1 MSLYFPV
8 TFTAIYLGV
17 IIICNKDVLANDV
30 IRGFYFM
37 KQKKNGFFIT
47 ILLLL
52 ISLAFIV
59 TVSVVFNNIKT
70 NLERE
75 IISSLSEE
83 AEENAALIEKEID
96 AKFGVLQSFANELS
110 STGDE
115 IEEIRD
121 MKSFVEVYNFRR
133 MGFVDLNGIA
143 KTTDG
148 FEKDLSFREFY
159 QVGLKGESFITES
172 LQETIG
178 DSTEDMINILSVP
191 VYDNKGEIKG
201 VLFATYL
208 TEKFH
213 EVIFSDSFQGEGYT
227 YIVAGDGDVISS
239 YGDGMQKEYDN
250 IFIYTGDAAQYDD
263 AIQEKVENDMREKIS
278 RVGIGVNEDNDKYFY
293 CYKPLEIESA
303 DMNWYIFSIEP
314 KSVLDE
320 RMHPIM
326 RDIQFLTVIL
336 ICILVMANI
345 VFLFYNL
352 RRRQELF
359 RLAYKD
365 SITGGDNFSNFKEK
379 AKKYENT
386 EGYVIALDISE
397 FKLVNNV
404 CGNASGDEVLKVI
417 WDVILANCNDN
428 EQAARVNADRF
439 VIFWI
444 ESSKKTVTYRIEK
457 LINEIEG
464 ISEQLSVPR
473 LYPVI
478 GIRAVEKLD
487 DADKRYGEA
496 LRAKAL
502 VKNRRDRHYAFY
514 DEIDYDTI
522 VENKKLENGFEKAL
536 ADKKFEVWYQPKFNS
551 HTGKIVGSEALI
563 RWRADDGSLISP
575 GRFIPLFEKNGNIIR
590 LDEYVFREV
599 CRQQKEWQKEGI
611 QILPVSVNI
620 SRFSLYYSNV
630 VEKYERIIN
639 YYDVDHKYVQ
649 IEITESA
656 IIENTVIVELIQKFH
671 DAGFDIL
678 LDDFGSGYSSLASLN
693 QMPFDT
699 IKLDKSLVDYVGNEN
714 GEKLLKFIVQLVQSL
729 GMKITAEGVEY
740 KEQLDFLE
748 NLNCDDIQGFYFS
761 KPLMLADFS
770 AKLTENN

>member
-1 MSLYFPV
+1 M
-8 TFTAIYLGV
+8 
-17 IIICNKDVLANDV
+17 
-30 IRGFYFM
+30 
-37 KQKKNGFFIT
+37 
-47 ILLLL
+47 LLL

-59 TVSVVFNNIKT
+59 TISVVFNNIKT
-70 NLERE
+70 NLESE
-75 IISSLSEE
+75 IISRLSEE
-83 AEENAALIEKEID
+83 VEENVALIEKEID

-115 IEEIRD
+115 IAEIRD
-121 MKSFVEVYNFRR
+121 MQSFVEVYNFKR
-133 MGFVDLNGIA
+133 MGFIDLNGIA

-159 QVGLKGESFITES
+159 QIGLKGESFITAS
-172 LQETIG
+172 LLDTVG
-178 DSTEDMINILSVP
+178 DHTEDMINILSVP

-213 EVIFSDSFQGEGYT
+213 EAIFSDSFQGEGYT
-227 YIVAGDGDVISS
+227 YIVAGNGDVISS

-250 IFIYTGDAAQYDD
+250 IFIYTGDSSKYGDVT
-263 AIQEKVENDMREKIS
+263 QEKVENEMREKLS

-293 CYKPLEIESA
+293 CYKPLEIKSA
-303 DMNWYIFSIEP
+303 DMDWYIFSVEP
-314 KSVLDE
+314 KSVLDD

-326 RDIQFLTVIL
+326 RDIQFLIVIL

-345 VFLFYNL
+345 IYLYYNV

-379 AKKYENT
+379 AKKDGNT

-404 CGNASGDEVLKVI
+404 CGNARGDEVLKAI

-457 LINEIEG
+457 LINEIED

-522 VENKKLENGFEKAL
+522 VENKNLENSFEKAL

>member
-1 MSLYFPV
+1 
-8 TFTAIYLGV
+8 
-17 IIICNKDVLANDV
+17 
-30 IRGFYFM
+30 M
-37 KQKKNGFFIT
+37 KQKKNSFFIT

-115 IEEIRD
+115 IAEIRD
-121 MKSFVEVYNFRR
+121 MQSFVEVYNFRR

-213 EVIFSDSFQGEGYT
+213 EVIFSDPFQGEGYT

-345 VFLFYNL
+345 VFLFYNV

-404 CGNASGDEVLKVI
+404 CGNARGDEVLKVI
-417 WDVILANCNDN
+417 WDVIMANCNDN

-522 VENKKLENGFEKAL
+522 VENKNLENGFEKAL

-671 DAGFDIL
+671 DAVFDIL

>member
-1 MSLYFPV
+1 
-8 TFTAIYLGV
+8 
-17 IIICNKDVLANDV
+17 
-30 IRGFYFM
+30 M

-115 IEEIRD
+115 IAEIRD
-121 MKSFVEVYNFRR
+121 MQSFVEVYNFRR

-278 RVGIGVNEDNDKYFY
+278 RVGIGVNEDSDKYFY

-345 VFLFYNL
+345 IFLFYNV

-417 WDVILANCNDN
+417 WDVIMANCNDN

-444 ESSKKTVTYRIEK
+444 ERSKKTVTYRIEK

-473 LYPVI
+473 LYSVI

>member
-1 MSLYFPV
+1 
-8 TFTAIYLGV
+8 
-17 IIICNKDVLANDV
+17 
-30 IRGFYFM
+30 M

-70 NLERE
+70 NLEIE

-110 STGDE
+110 STDDE
-115 IEEIRD
+115 IAEIRD
-121 MKSFVEVYNFRR
+121 MQSFVKVYNFKR

-159 QVGLKGESFITES
+159 QVGLKGESFITAS
-172 LQETIG
+172 LLETVG

-227 YIVAGDGDVISS
+227 YIVAGDGGVISS

-250 IFIYTGDAAQYDD
+250 IFIYTGDAAKYDD
-263 AIQEKVENDMREKIS
+263 VTQEKVENEMREKLS
-278 RVGIGVNEDNDKYFY
+278 RVGIGVNENNDKYFY
-293 CYKPLEIESA
+293 CYKPLEIKSA
-303 DMNWYIFSIEP
+303 DMDWYIFSVEP

-336 ICILVMANI
+336 VCILVMANI
-345 VFLFYNL
+345 IFLYYNV

-386 EGYVIALDISE
+386 EGFVIALDISE

-404 CGNASGDEVLKVI
+404 CGNARGDEVLKVI

-502 VKNRRDRHYAFY
+502 VKYRRDRHYAFY

-639 YYDVDHKYVQ
+639 YYDLDHKYVQ

-656 IIENTVIVELIQKFH
+656 IIENTVIAELIQKFH

>member
-1 MSLYFPV
+1 
-8 TFTAIYLGV
+8 
-17 IIICNKDVLANDV
+17 
-30 IRGFYFM
+30 M

-172 LQETIG
+172 LPETIG
-178 DSTEDMINILSVP
+178 DYTEDMINILSVP

-345 VFLFYNL
+345 VFLFYNV

-599 CRQQKEWQKEGI
+599 CRQQKEWQKERI

>member
-1 MSLYFPV
+1 
-8 TFTAIYLGV
+8 
-17 IIICNKDVLANDV
+17 
-30 IRGFYFM
+30 M

-59 TVSVVFNNIKT
+59 TISVVFNNIKT
-70 NLERE
+70 NLESE
-75 IISSLSEE
+75 IISRLSEE
-83 AEENAALIEKEID
+83 AEENVALIEKEID

-115 IEEIRD
+115 IAEIRD
-121 MKSFVEVYNFRR
+121 MQSFVEVYNFKR
-133 MGFVDLNGIA
+133 MGFIDLNGIA

-345 VFLFYNL
+345 IFLYYNV

-404 CGNASGDEVLKVI
+404 CGNARGDEVLKVI
-417 WDVILANCNDN
+417 WDVIMANCNDN

-496 LRAKAL
+496 LRAKSL
-502 VKNRRDRHYAFY
+502 IKNRRDRHYAFY

>member
-1 MSLYFPV
+1 
-8 TFTAIYLGV
+8 
-17 IIICNKDVLANDV
+17 
-30 IRGFYFM
+30 M

-83 AEENAALIEKEID
+83 AEENAALIKKEID

-115 IEEIRD
+115 IAEIRD
-121 MKSFVEVYNFRR
+121 MQSFVEVYNFRR

-172 LQETIG
+172 LQDTVG
-178 DSTEDMINILSVP
+178 DYTEDMINILSVP

-263 AIQEKVENDMREKIS
+263 AIQEKVENDMREKLS

-345 VFLFYNL
+345 IFLYYNV

-404 CGNASGDEVLKVI
+404 CGNARGDEVLKAI

-444 ESSKKTVTYRIEK
+444 ERSKKTVTYRIEK

>member
-1 MSLYFPV
+1 
-8 TFTAIYLGV
+8 
-17 IIICNKDVLANDV
+17 
-30 IRGFYFM
+30 M

-115 IEEIRD
+115 IAEIRD
-121 MKSFVEVYNFRR
+121 MQSFVEVYNFRR

-250 IFIYTGDAAQYDD
+250 IFIYTGAAAQYDD

-278 RVGIGVNEDNDKYFY
+278 RVGIGVNEDSDKYFY

-345 VFLFYNL
+345 IFLFYNV

-397 FKLVNNV
+397 FKLVNNA

-417 WDVILANCNDN
+417 WDVIMANCNDN

-444 ESSKKTVTYRIEK
+444 ERSKKTVTYRIEK

>member
-1 MSLYFPV
+1 
-8 TFTAIYLGV
+8 
-17 IIICNKDVLANDV
+17 
-30 IRGFYFM
+30 M

-47 ILLLL
+47 IMLLL

-70 NLERE
+70 NLESE

-83 AEENAALIEKEID
+83 AEENAALIKKEID

-115 IEEIRD
+115 IAEIRD
-121 MKSFVEVYNFRR
+121 MQSFVEVYNFRR

-172 LQETIG
+172 LQDTVG
-178 DSTEDMINILSVP
+178 DYTEDMINILSVP

-263 AIQEKVENDMREKIS
+263 AIQEKVENDMREKLS

-345 VFLFYNL
+345 IFLYYNV

-404 CGNASGDEVLKVI
+404 CGNARGDEVLKAI

-444 ESSKKTVTYRIEK
+444 ERSKKTVTYRIEK

>member
-1 MSLYFPV
+1 
-8 TFTAIYLGV
+8 
-17 IIICNKDVLANDV
+17 
-30 IRGFYFM
+30 M

-172 LQETIG
+172 LPETIG
-178 DSTEDMINILSVP
+178 DYTEDMINILSVP

-345 VFLFYNL
+345 VFLFYNV

-404 CGNASGDEVLKVI
+404 CGNARGDEVLKVI

-496 LRAKAL
+496 LRAKSL
-502 VKNRRDRHYAFY
+502 IKNRRDRHYAFY

-522 VENKKLENGFEKAL
+522 VENKNMENGFEKAL

>member
-1 MSLYFPV
+1 
-8 TFTAIYLGV
+8 
-17 IIICNKDVLANDV
+17 
-30 IRGFYFM
+30 M

-47 ILLLL
+47 IMLLL

-70 NLERE
+70 NLESE

-83 AEENAALIEKEID
+83 AEENAALIKKEID

-115 IEEIRD
+115 IAEIRD
-121 MKSFVEVYNFRR
+121 MQSFVEVYNFRR
-133 MGFVDLNGIA
+133 MGVVDLNGIA

-172 LQETIG
+172 LQDTVG
-178 DSTEDMINILSVP
+178 DYTEDMINILSVP

-263 AIQEKVENDMREKIS
+263 AIQEKVENDMRKKLS

-345 VFLFYNL
+345 IFLYYNV

-404 CGNASGDEVLKVI
+404 CGNARGDEVLKAI
-417 WDVILANCNDN
+417 WDVIMANCNDN

-444 ESSKKTVTYRIEK
+444 ERSKKTVTYRIEK

>member
-1 MSLYFPV
+1 
-8 TFTAIYLGV
+8 
-17 IIICNKDVLANDV
+17 
-30 IRGFYFM
+30 M
-37 KQKKNGFFIT
+37 KQKKNSFFIT
-47 ILLLL
+47 IMLLL

-70 NLERE
+70 NLELE

-83 AEENAALIEKEID
+83 AEENAALIKKEID

-115 IEEIRD
+115 IAEIRD
-121 MKSFVEVYNFRR
+121 MQSFVEVYNFRR

-172 LQETIG
+172 LQDTVG
-178 DSTEDMINILSVP
+178 DYTEDMINILSVP
-191 VYDNKGEIKG
+191 VYDDKGEIKG

-263 AIQEKVENDMREKIS
+263 AIQEKVENDMREKLS

-345 VFLFYNL
+345 IFLYYNV

-379 AKKYENT
+379 AKKYENI

-404 CGNASGDEVLKVI
+404 CGNARGDEVLKAI
-417 WDVILANCNDN
+417 WDVIMANCNDN

-444 ESSKKTVTYRIEK
+444 ERSKKTVTYRIEK

>member
-1 MSLYFPV
+1 
-8 TFTAIYLGV
+8 
-17 IIICNKDVLANDV
+17 
-30 IRGFYFM
+30 M
-37 KQKKNGFFIT
+37 KQKKNSFFIT
-47 ILLLL
+47 IMLLL

-172 LQETIG
+172 LPETIG
-178 DSTEDMINILSVP
+178 DYTEDMINILSVP

-345 VFLFYNL
+345 VFLFYNV

-522 VENKKLENGFEKAL
+522 VENKNLENGFEKAL

>member
-1 MSLYFPV
+1 
-8 TFTAIYLGV
+8 
-17 IIICNKDVLANDV
+17 
-30 IRGFYFM
+30 M

-303 DMNWYIFSIEP
+303 DMNWYIFAIEP

>member
-1 MSLYFPV
+1 
-8 TFTAIYLGV
+8 
-17 IIICNKDVLANDV
+17 
-30 IRGFYFM
+30 M
-37 KQKKNGFFIT
+37 KQKKNVFFIT

-172 LQETIG
+172 LPETIG
-178 DSTEDMINILSVP
+178 DYTEDMINILSVP

-345 VFLFYNL
+345 VFLFYNV

>member
-1 MSLYFPV
+1 
-8 TFTAIYLGV
+8 
-17 IIICNKDVLANDV
+17 
-30 IRGFYFM
+30 M

-172 LQETIG
+172 LPETIG
-178 DSTEDMINILSVP
+178 DYTEDMINILSVP

-496 LRAKAL
+496 LRAKSL
-502 VKNRRDRHYAFY
+502 IKNRRDRHYAFY

>member
-1 MSLYFPV
+1 
-8 TFTAIYLGV
+8 
-17 IIICNKDVLANDV
+17 
-30 IRGFYFM
+30 M

-110 STGDE
+110 STGDK
-115 IEEIRD
+115 IAEIRD
-121 MKSFVEVYNFRR
+121 MQSFVEVYNFRR

-178 DSTEDMINILSVP
+178 DHTEDMINILSVP

-213 EVIFSDSFQGEGYT
+213 ETIFSDSFQGEGYT

-250 IFIYTGDAAQYDD
+250 IFVYKGDAVKYDD
-263 AIQEKVENDMREKIS
+263 VTQEKVENEMREKLS
-278 RVGIGVNEDNDKYFY
+278 RVGIGVNEDNVKYFY
-293 CYKPLEIESA
+293 CYKPLEIKSA
-303 DMNWYIFSIEP
+303 DMNWYIFSVEP
-314 KSVLDE
+314 KSVLDD

-326 RDIQFLTVIL
+326 RDIQFLVVIL
-336 ICILVMANI
+336 IGILFMANI
-345 VFLFYNL
+345 IYLYYNV

-404 CGNASGDEVLKVI
+404 CGNARGDEVLKAI

-428 EQAARVNADRF
+428 EQAARVNADGF

-522 VENKKLENGFEKAL
+522 VENKNLENGFEKAL

>member
-1 MSLYFPV
+1 
-8 TFTAIYLGV
+8 
-17 IIICNKDVLANDV
+17 
-30 IRGFYFM
+30 M

-115 IEEIRD
+115 IAEIRD
-121 MKSFVEVYNFRR
+121 MQSFVEVYNFRR

-278 RVGIGVNEDNDKYFY
+278 RVGIGVNEDSDKYFY

-345 VFLFYNL
+345 IFLFYNV

-397 FKLVNNV
+397 FKLVNNA

-417 WDVILANCNDN
+417 WDVIMANCNDN

-444 ESSKKTVTYRIEK
+444 ERSKKTVTYRIEK

>member
-1 MSLYFPV
+1 
-8 TFTAIYLGV
+8 
-17 IIICNKDVLANDV
+17 
-30 IRGFYFM
+30 M

-47 ILLLL
+47 IMLLL

-70 NLERE
+70 NLESE

-83 AEENAALIEKEID
+83 AEENAALIKKEID

-115 IEEIRD
+115 IAEIRD
-121 MKSFVEVYNFRR
+121 MQSFVEVYNFRR

-172 LQETIG
+172 LQDTVG
-178 DSTEDMINILSVP
+178 DYTEDMINILSVP

-263 AIQEKVENDMREKIS
+263 AIQEKVENDMREKLS

-320 RMHPIM
+320 RLHPIM

-345 VFLFYNL
+345 IFLYYNV

-404 CGNASGDEVLKVI
+404 CGNARGDEVLKAI
-417 WDVILANCNDN
+417 WDVIMANCNDN

-444 ESSKKTVTYRIEK
+444 ERSKKTVTYRIEK

>member
-1 MSLYFPV
+1 
-8 TFTAIYLGV
+8 
-17 IIICNKDVLANDV
+17 
-30 IRGFYFM
+30 M
-37 KQKKNGFFIT
+37 KQKKNVFFIT

-59 TVSVVFNNIKT
+59 TVLVVFNNIKT
-70 NLERE
+70 NLESE

-110 STGDE
+110 STDDE
-115 IEEIRD
+115 IAQIRD
-121 MKSFVEVYNFRR
+121 MQSFVKVYNFKR

-159 QVGLKGESFITES
+159 QVGLKGESFITAS
-172 LQETIG
+172 LLETIG

-227 YIVAGDGDVISS
+227 YIVAGDGGVISS

-250 IFIYTGDAAQYDD
+250 IFIYTGDSAKYDD
-263 AIQEKVENDMREKIS
+263 VTQEKVENEMREKLS
-278 RVGIGVNEDNDKYFY
+278 RVGIGVNENNDKYFY
-293 CYKPLEIESA
+293 CYKPLEIKSA
-303 DMNWYIFSIEP
+303 DMDWYIFSVEP

-336 ICILVMANI
+336 VCILVMANI
-345 VFLFYNL
+345 IFLYYNV

-386 EGYVIALDISE
+386 EGFVIALDISE

-404 CGNASGDEVLKVI
+404 CGNARGDEVLKVI

-502 VKNRRDRHYAFY
+502 VKDRRDRHYAFY

-522 VENKKLENGFEKAL
+522 VENKNLENGFEKAL

-639 YYDVDHKYVQ
+639 YYDLDHKYVQ

-656 IIENTVIVELIQKFH
+656 IIENTVIAELIQKFH

>member
-1 MSLYFPV
+1 
-8 TFTAIYLGV
+8 
-17 IIICNKDVLANDV
+17 
-30 IRGFYFM
+30 M

-115 IEEIRD
+115 IAEIRD
-121 MKSFVEVYNFRR
+121 MQSFVEVYNFRR

-191 VYDNKGEIKG
+191 VYDNKGEING

-345 VFLFYNL
+345 IFLYYNV

-404 CGNASGDEVLKVI
+404 CGNARGNEVLKVI
-417 WDVILANCNDN
+417 WDVIMANCNDN

-457 LINEIEG
+457 LIYEIEG
-464 ISEQLSVPR
+464 ISEHLSVPR

-478 GIRAVEKLD
+478 GISAVEKLD

-522 VENKKLENGFEKAL
+522 VENKNLENGFEKAL

>member
-1 MSLYFPV
+1 
-8 TFTAIYLGV
+8 
-17 IIICNKDVLANDV
+17 
-30 IRGFYFM
+30 M

-75 IISSLSEE
+75 ITSSLSEE

-96 AKFGVLQSFANELS
+96 AKFGILQSFANELS

-121 MKSFVEVYNFRR
+121 MQSFVEVYNFRR

-178 DSTEDMINILSVP
+178 DYTEDMINILSVP

-263 AIQEKVENDMREKIS
+263 AIQEKVENDMREKLS
-278 RVGIGVNEDNDKYFY
+278 KVGIGVNEDNDKYFY

-345 VFLFYNL
+345 IFLYYNV

-404 CGNASGDEVLKVI
+404 CGNARGDEVLKVI
-417 WDVILANCNDN
+417 WDVIMANCNDN

-502 VKNRRDRHYAFY
+502 IKNRRDRHYAFY

-522 VENKKLENGFEKAL
+522 VENKNLENGFEKAL

-656 IIENTVIVELIQKFH
+656 IIENTVIAELIQKFH

>member
-1 MSLYFPV
+1 
-8 TFTAIYLGV
+8 
-17 IIICNKDVLANDV
+17 
-30 IRGFYFM
+30 M
-37 KQKKNGFFIT
+37 KQKKNSFFIT

-115 IEEIRD
+115 IAEIRD
-121 MKSFVEVYNFRR
+121 MQSFVEVYNFRR

-345 VFLFYNL
+345 VFLFYNV

-404 CGNASGDEVLKVI
+404 CGNARGDEVLKVI
-417 WDVILANCNDN
+417 WDVIMANCNDN

-502 VKNRRDRHYAFY
+502 VKNRRDRHYAYY

-522 VENKKLENGFEKAL
+522 VENKNMENGFEKAL

>member
-1 MSLYFPV
+1 
-8 TFTAIYLGV
+8 
-17 IIICNKDVLANDV
+17 
-30 IRGFYFM
+30 M

-172 LQETIG
+172 LPETIG
-178 DSTEDMINILSVP
+178 DYTEDMINILSVP

-345 VFLFYNL
+345 VFLFYNV

-397 FKLVNNV
+397 FKLVNNL

>member
-1 MSLYFPV
+1 
-8 TFTAIYLGV
+8 
-17 IIICNKDVLANDV
+17 
-30 IRGFYFM
+30 M

-172 LQETIG
+172 LPETIG
-178 DSTEDMINILSVP
+178 DYTEDMINILSVP

-345 VFLFYNL
+345 VFLFYNV

-575 GRFIPLFEKNGNIIR
+575 GRFIPLFKKNGNIIR

>member
-1 MSLYFPV
+1 
-8 TFTAIYLGV
+8 
-17 IIICNKDVLANDV
+17 
-30 IRGFYFM
+30 M

-52 ISLAFIV
+52 ISLAFIA
-59 TVSVVFNNIKT
+59 TISVVFNNIKK
-70 NLERE
+70 NVVIE

-115 IEEIRD
+115 IAEIRD
-121 MKSFVEVYNFRR
+121 MQSFVEVYNFKR
-133 MGFVDLNGIA
+133 MGFIDLNGIA

-159 QVGLKGESFITES
+159 QIGLKGESFITAS
-172 LQETIG
+172 LLDTVG
-178 DSTEDMINILSVP
+178 DHTEDMINILSVP

-213 EVIFSDSFQGEGYT
+213 ETIFSDSFQGEGYT

-250 IFIYTGDAAQYDD
+250 IFVYKGDAVKYDD
-263 AIQEKVENDMREKIS
+263 VTQEKVENEMREKLS
-278 RVGIGVNEDNDKYFY
+278 RVGIGVNEDNVKYFY
-293 CYKPLEIESA
+293 CYKPLEIKSA

-314 KSVLDE
+314 KSVLDD

-326 RDIQFLTVIL
+326 RDIQFLVVIL
-336 ICILVMANI
+336 IGILFMANI
-345 VFLFYNL
+345 VFLFYNV

-404 CGNASGDEVLKVI
+404 CGNARGDEVLKAI

-428 EQAARVNADRF
+428 EQAARVNADGF

-522 VENKKLENGFEKAL
+522 VENKNLENGFEKAL

>member
-1 MSLYFPV
+1 
-8 TFTAIYLGV
+8 
-17 IIICNKDVLANDV
+17 
-30 IRGFYFM
+30 M

-110 STGDE
+110 STDDE
-115 IEEIRD
+115 IAGIRD
-121 MKSFVEVYNFRR
+121 MQSFVKVYNFKR
-133 MGFVDLNGIA
+133 MGFIDLNGIA

-159 QVGLKGESFITES
+159 QVGLKGESFITAS
-172 LQETIG
+172 LLETVG

-227 YIVAGDGDVISS
+227 YIVAGDGGVISS

-250 IFIYTGDAAQYDD
+250 IFIYTGDSAKYDD
-263 AIQEKVENDMREKIS
+263 VTQEKVENEMREKLS
-278 RVGIGVNEDNDKYFY
+278 RVGIGVNENNDKYFY
-293 CYKPLEIESA
+293 CYKPLEIKSA
-303 DMNWYIFSIEP
+303 DMDWYIFSVEP

-336 ICILVMANI
+336 VCILVMANI
-345 VFLFYNL
+345 IFLYYNV

-386 EGYVIALDISE
+386 EGFVIALDISE

-404 CGNASGDEVLKVI
+404 CGNARGDEVLKVI

-502 VKNRRDRHYAFY
+502 VKDRRDRHYAFY

-522 VENKKLENGFEKAL
+522 VENKNLENGFEKAL

-639 YYDVDHKYVQ
+639 YYDLDHKYVQ

-656 IIENTVIVELIQKFH
+656 IIENTVIAELIQKFH

>member
-1 MSLYFPV
+1 
-8 TFTAIYLGV
+8 
-17 IIICNKDVLANDV
+17 
-30 IRGFYFM
+30 M

-172 LQETIG
+172 LPETIG
-178 DSTEDMINILSVP
+178 DYTEDMINILSVP

-345 VFLFYNL
+345 VFLFYNV

-551 HTGKIVGSEALI
+551 HTGKIVGSEAFI

>member
-1 MSLYFPV
+1 
-8 TFTAIYLGV
+8 
-17 IIICNKDVLANDV
+17 
-30 IRGFYFM
+30 M
-37 KQKKNGFFIT
+37 KQKKNSFFIT

-115 IEEIRD
+115 IAEIRD
-121 MKSFVEVYNFRR
+121 MQSFVEVYNFRR

-345 VFLFYNL
+345 VFLFYNV

-404 CGNASGDEVLKVI
+404 CGNARGDEVLKVI
-417 WDVILANCNDN
+417 WDVIMANCNDN

-522 VENKKLENGFEKAL
+522 VENKNLENGFEKAL

-639 YYDVDHKYVQ
+639 YYDVAHKYVQ

>member
-1 MSLYFPV
+1 
-8 TFTAIYLGV
+8 
-17 IIICNKDVLANDV
+17 
-30 IRGFYFM
+30 M

-59 TVSVVFNNIKT
+59 MVSVVFNNIKT

-115 IEEIRD
+115 IAEIRD
-121 MKSFVEVYNFRR
+121 MQSFVEVYNFRR

-345 VFLFYNL
+345 IFLYYNV

-404 CGNASGDEVLKVI
+404 CGNARGDEVLKVI
-417 WDVILANCNDN
+417 WDVIMANCNDN

-496 LRAKAL
+496 LRAKSL
-502 VKNRRDRHYAFY
+502 IKNRRDHHYAFY

>member
-1 MSLYFPV
+1 
-8 TFTAIYLGV
+8 
-17 IIICNKDVLANDV
+17 
-30 IRGFYFM
+30 M

-121 MKSFVEVYNFRR
+121 MQSFVEVYNFRR

-172 LQETIG
+172 LPETIG
-178 DSTEDMINILSVP
+178 DYTEDMINILSVP

-208 TEKFH
+208 AEKFH

-263 AIQEKVENDMREKIS
+263 AIQEKVENDMREKLS

-336 ICILVMANI
+336 IGILVMANI
-345 VFLFYNL
+345 IFLYYNV

-522 VENKKLENGFEKAL
+522 VENKNLENSFEKAL

>member
-1 MSLYFPV
+1 
-8 TFTAIYLGV
+8 
-17 IIICNKDVLANDV
+17 
-30 IRGFYFM
+30 M

-47 ILLLL
+47 IMLLL

-70 NLERE
+70 NLESE

-83 AEENAALIEKEID
+83 AEENAALIKKEID

-115 IEEIRD
+115 IAEIRD
-121 MKSFVEVYNFRR
+121 MQSFVEVYNFRR

-172 LQETIG
+172 LQDTVG
-178 DSTEDMINILSVP
+178 DYTEDMINILSVP

-263 AIQEKVENDMREKIS
+263 AIQEKVENDMREKLS

-345 VFLFYNL
+345 IFLYYNV

-404 CGNASGDEVLKVI
+404 CGNARGDEVLKAI
-417 WDVILANCNDN
+417 WDVIMANCNDN

-444 ESSKKTVTYRIEK
+444 ERSKKTVTYRIEK

>member
-1 MSLYFPV
+1 
-8 TFTAIYLGV
+8 
-17 IIICNKDVLANDV
+17 
-30 IRGFYFM
+30 M

-96 AKFGVLQSFANELS
+96 AKFGVLKSFANELS

-115 IEEIRD
+115 IAEIRD
-121 MKSFVEVYNFRR
+121 MQSFVEVYNFKR

-148 FEKDLSFREFY
+148 YEKDLSFREFY
-159 QVGLKGESFITES
+159 QVGLKGEPFITAS
-172 LQETIG
+172 LQETVG

-191 VYDNKGEIKG
+191 VYDNNGAIKG

-213 EVIFSDSFQGEGYT
+213 EAIFSDSFQGEGYT
-227 YIVAGDGDVISS
+227 YIVAGDGGVISS

-250 IFIYTGDAAQYDD
+250 IFIYTGDAAKYDD
-263 AIQEKVENDMREKIS
+263 VTQEKVENEMREKLS
-278 RVGIGVNEDNDKYFY
+278 RVGIGVNENNDKYFY
-293 CYKPLEIESA
+293 CYKPLEIKSA
-303 DMNWYIFSIEP
+303 DMDWYIFSVEP

-336 ICILVMANI
+336 VCILVMANI
-345 VFLFYNL
+345 IFLYYNV

-386 EGYVIALDISE
+386 EGFVIALDISE

-404 CGNASGDEVLKVI
+404 CGNARGDEVLKVI

-444 ESSKKTVTYRIEK
+444 ESSKKTVAYRIEK

-502 VKNRRDRHYAFY
+502 VKYRRDRHYAFY

-639 YYDVDHKYVQ
+639 YYDLDHKYVQ

-656 IIENTVIVELIQKFH
+656 IIENTVIAELIQKFH

>member
-1 MSLYFPV
+1 
-8 TFTAIYLGV
+8 
-17 IIICNKDVLANDV
+17 
-30 IRGFYFM
+30 M

-47 ILLLL
+47 IMLLL

-70 NLERE
+70 NLESE

-83 AEENAALIEKEID
+83 AEENAALIKKEID

-115 IEEIRD
+115 IAEIRD
-121 MKSFVEVYNFRR
+121 MQSFVEVYNFRR

-172 LQETIG
+172 LQDTVG
-178 DSTEDMINILSVP
+178 DYTEDMINILSVP

-263 AIQEKVENDMREKIS
+263 AIQEKVENDMREKLS

-345 VFLFYNL
+345 IFLYYNV

-404 CGNASGDEVLKVI
+404 CGNARGDEVLKAI

-522 VENKKLENGFEKAL
+522 VENKNLENGFEKAL

>member
-1 MSLYFPV
+1 
-8 TFTAIYLGV
+8 
-17 IIICNKDVLANDV
+17 
-30 IRGFYFM
+30 M

-47 ILLLL
+47 IMLLL

-70 NLERE
+70 NLESE

-83 AEENAALIEKEID
+83 AEENAALIKKEID

-115 IEEIRD
+115 IAEIRD
-121 MKSFVEVYNFRR
+121 MQSFVEVYNFRR

-172 LQETIG
+172 LQDTVG
-178 DSTEDMINILSVP
+178 DYTEDMINILSVP

-263 AIQEKVENDMREKIS
+263 AIQEKVENDMREKLS

-345 VFLFYNL
+345 IFLYYNV

-404 CGNASGDEVLKVI
+404 CGNARGDEVLKAI
-417 WDVILANCNDN
+417 WDVIMANCNDN

-444 ESSKKTVTYRIEK
+444 ERSKKTVTYRIEK

-514 DEIDYDTI
+514 DEIDYATI

>member
-1 MSLYFPV
+1 
-8 TFTAIYLGV
+8 
-17 IIICNKDVLANDV
+17 
-30 IRGFYFM
+30 M

-47 ILLLL
+47 IMLLL

-70 NLERE
+70 NLESE

-83 AEENAALIEKEID
+83 AEENAALIKKEID

-115 IEEIRD
+115 IAEIRD
-121 MKSFVEVYNFRR
+121 MQSFVEVYNFRR

-172 LQETIG
+172 LQDTVG
-178 DSTEDMINILSVP
+178 DYTEDMINILSVP

-263 AIQEKVENDMREKIS
+263 AIQEKVENDMREKLS

-345 VFLFYNL
+345 IFLYYNV

-404 CGNASGDEVLKVI
+404 CGNARGDEVLKAI

-502 VKNRRDRHYAFY
+502 VKNRHDRHYAFY

-522 VENKKLENGFEKAL
+522 VENKNLENGFEKAL

>member
-1 MSLYFPV
+1 
-8 TFTAIYLGV
+8 
-17 IIICNKDVLANDV
+17 
-30 IRGFYFM
+30 M

-59 TVSVVFNNIKT
+59 TISVVFNNIKT
-70 NLERE
+70 NLESE
-75 IISSLSEE
+75 IISRLSEE
-83 AEENAALIEKEID
+83 AEENVALIEKEID

-115 IEEIRD
+115 IAEIRD
-121 MKSFVEVYNFRR
+121 MQSFVEVYNFKR
-133 MGFVDLNGIA
+133 MGFIDLNGIA

-159 QVGLKGESFITES
+159 QIGLKGESFITAS
-172 LQETIG
+172 LLDTVG
-178 DSTEDMINILSVP
+178 DHTEDMINILSVP

-345 VFLFYNL
+345 VFLFYNV

-522 VENKKLENGFEKAL
+522 VENKNLENGFEKAL

>member
-1 MSLYFPV
+1 
-8 TFTAIYLGV
+8 
-17 IIICNKDVLANDV
+17 
-30 IRGFYFM
+30 M

-47 ILLLL
+47 IMLLL

-70 NLERE
+70 NLELE

-83 AEENAALIEKEID
+83 AEENAALIKKEID

-115 IEEIRD
+115 IAEIRD
-121 MKSFVEVYNFRR
+121 MQSFVEVYNFRR

-172 LQETIG
+172 LQDTVG
-178 DSTEDMINILSVP
+178 DYTEDMINILSVP

-263 AIQEKVENDMREKIS
+263 AIQEKVENDMREKLS

-345 VFLFYNL
+345 IFLYYNV

-404 CGNASGDEVLKVI
+404 CGNARGDEVLKAI

-444 ESSKKTVTYRIEK
+444 ERSKKTVTYRIEK

>member
-1 MSLYFPV
+1 
-8 TFTAIYLGV
+8 
-17 IIICNKDVLANDV
+17 
-30 IRGFYFM
+30 M

-115 IEEIRD
+115 IAEIRD
-121 MKSFVEVYNFRR
+121 MQSFVEVYNFRR

-263 AIQEKVENDMREKIS
+263 VIQEKVENDMREKVS
-278 RVGIGVNEDNDKYFY
+278 RVGIGINENNDKYFY

-345 VFLFYNL
+345 IFLYYNV

-404 CGNASGDEVLKVI
+404 CGNARGDEVLKAI
-417 WDVILANCNDN
+417 WDVIMANCNDN

-444 ESSKKTVTYRIEK
+444 ERSKKTVTYRIEK

>member
-1 MSLYFPV
+1 
-8 TFTAIYLGV
+8 
-17 IIICNKDVLANDV
+17 
-30 IRGFYFM
+30 M

-115 IEEIRD
+115 IAEIRD
-121 MKSFVEVYNFRR
+121 MQSFVEVYNFRR

-250 IFIYTGDAAQYDD
+250 IFIYTDDAAQYDD

-345 VFLFYNL
+345 IFLYYNV

-404 CGNASGDEVLKVI
+404 CGNARGDEVLKVI
-417 WDVILANCNDN
+417 WDVIMANCNDN

-496 LRAKAL
+496 LRAKSL
-502 VKNRRDRHYAFY
+502 IKNRRDRHYAFY